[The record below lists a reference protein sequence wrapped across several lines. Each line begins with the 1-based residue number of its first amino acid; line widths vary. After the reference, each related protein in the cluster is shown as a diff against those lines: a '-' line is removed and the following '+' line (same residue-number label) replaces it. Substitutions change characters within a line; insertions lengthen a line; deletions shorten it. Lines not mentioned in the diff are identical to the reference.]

1 MEVVFEL
8 SSGWKDS
15 AGEFETEDEEVGDD
29 DKDDGDDKRG
39 VIAVHSVVGLDMEV
53 VLEVWSEK

>member
-29 DKDDGDDKRG
+29 DKDDDKRG
-39 VIAVHSVVGLDMEV
+39 VIALHSVVGLDMEV

>member
-15 AGEFETEDEEVGDD
+15 VGEFETEDEEVGDD

-39 VIAVHSVVGLDMEV
+39 VIAVHSVVGLGMEV
-53 VLEVWSEK
+53 VLEV